1 MGTPRHPLASPI
13 SAHLAAETPGPETLP
28 PPPLHCPQPAAS
40 WSNHRL
46 TGHEGGQSPSLVDC
60 PCGATYELHPGEHDR
75 HKPECALTL
84 RYERL
89 WRPCPHCEALLPP
102 AFTGDTHTCLPD
114 GGVHSGYCGTRKNP
128 YLLCLCTNYDITA
141 ALEHHARCPA
151 NPATN
156 PTPSKCLCQH
166 MRLCEN
172 CEQWR
177 WPDSRHLCHMPWRH
191 PIRKLRTLPTYLR
204 SLKTTRTVNQRT
216 GRAIKYTDAHSLEYT
231 NDPTL
236 RYYVTRNKAAS
247 TVSSVARI
255 TAIGTATTSGALL
268 ATGSPAW
275 ATATIAATAILELAK
290 RALSRAEKIT
300 ATEIDNYLEHQ
311 YHDQPD
317 FAHRR

>member
-1 MGTPRHPLASPI
+1 
-13 SAHLAAETPGPETLP
+13 
-28 PPPLHCPQPAAS
+28 
-40 WSNHRL
+40 
-46 TGHEGGQSPSLVDC
+46 
-60 PCGATYELHPGEHDR
+60 
-75 HKPECALTL
+75 
-84 RYERL
+84 
-89 WRPCPHCEALLPP
+89 
-102 AFTGDTHTCLPD
+102 
-114 GGVHSGYCGTRKNP
+114 
-128 YLLCLCTNYDITA
+128 
-141 ALEHHARCPA
+141 
-151 NPATN
+151 
-156 PTPSKCLCQH
+156 
-166 MRLCEN
+166 
-172 CEQWR
+172 
-177 WPDSRHLCHMPWRH
+177 MPWRH